1 MVEPPPEEELLLRWI
16 QNGIFQPRFCI
27 NSANSD
33 NTVTQPWMYEN
44 VVDHVREAFAQRYRM
59 LPYLYSLMWEAH
71 RDGMPAMRPLFLEF
85 PDESLVVVRAETG
98 GGAGMTCRAEGFGLD
113 QNGVVDLF
121 DLMRILN
128 YVSGKSATV

>member
-1 MVEPPPEEELLLRWI
+1 MQPITDVTSADFAGPAPEEELLLRWI

-44 VVDHVREAFAQRYRM
+44 VVDHVREAFAQRYPDAA
-59 LPYLYSLMWEAH
+59 LSVFLMWEAH

-85 PDESLVVVRAETG
+85 RMTG
-98 GGAGMTCRAEGFGLD
+98 IPIPIKT
-113 QNGVVDLF
+113 
-121 DLMRILN
+121 
-128 YVSGKSATV
+128 